1 MKLVPEVINKFFIS
15 SLIALIATGL
25 RMVGPNLISNG
36 IDDGVL
42 KSDYN
47 YVLQQS
53 LFYFITLVLLYFVTS
68 QALLSIGM
76 VGETYVRR
84 VREKLF
90 RHMSSLDINYFEKN
104 KTGVLVARL
113 TSDMQSLNEFA
124 REGAS
129 SVITALLTIF
139 GAVVAVFLVDVQLSI
154 LAFVI
159 MPILA
164 IATKIF
170 RNYADTT
177 YWEVR
182 EWIGQVL
189 SSLQEG
195 ISGVRVIQAYTDED
209 TQIKRF
215 KNVNKEH
222 FKANMRSAR
231 NIAVYFPFLE
241 FTRVSSIATVLWFG
255 SQRISEGTLSVGELV
270 ALLFY
275 LNYFF
280 DPLIQLSFNY
290 DTLRSAGSSMKKV
303 FSILDEK
310 PNLSKKG
317 EEFPDND
324 LEKTVEFDNVSFSY
338 GRENVLHGVSF
349 SINKGDKIAIVGE
362 TGAGKSTIAKLILR
376 FYLPTNGSMKYF
388 GVDSNDVDEDWV
400 RQNVAFVPQESFLF
414 RGTIRENLMYSKPDF
429 ESLEEELSSIGVLD
443 WFDRYENKLDQEV
456 GERGGNISAG
466 ERQFVAL
473 LRAVLAKRKI
483 IVFDE
488 ATANLDI
495 ESESSILDATE
506 KLLAFQTSIVI
517 AHRLETVLNAEKLDL
532 SNAKNAAAMSK
543 GTLSIPLGEYDRA
556 MSTLNTLPNNG
567 WAMWRRGIL
576 KVMSGDLAGAKSE
589 MTSLRKL
596 LAELNI
602 DENGGL
608 DYVHAII
615 AAREGDA
622 GSITSHLSEAFSKSD
637 GAEFKDRVVNDVEF
651 LNYSDA
657 IKAAMN

>member
-1 MKLVPEVINKFFIS
+1 MKLVPEVRNKFIIS
-15 SLIALIATGL
+15 SLIALLATAI
-25 RMVGPNLISNG
+25 RMVGPYLIRNG
-36 IDDGVL
+36 IDGGVIE
-42 KSDYN
+42 SDYG

-53 LFYFITLVLLYFVTS
+53 LYYFLTLVLLYFVTS
-68 QALLSIGM
+68 QALLYIGM
-76 VGETYVRR
+76 VGETYVKR

-113 TSDMQSLNEFA
+113 TSDMQSLTEFA
-124 REGAS
+124 KEGAS
-129 SVITALLTIF
+129 SVLTALLTIF
-139 GAVVAVFLVDVQLSI
+139 GAVIAVFIVDVQLSI
-154 LAFVI
+154 LAFVV

-215 KNVNKEH
+215 KKVNKEH

-255 SQRISEGTLSVGELV
+255 SQRISEGSLSVGELV

-303 FSILDEK
+303 FSILDEQ
-310 PNLSKKG
+310 PNLSNKG
-317 EEFPDND
+317 EKFPDTSPENA
-324 LEKTVEFDNVSFSY
+324 VEFDNVKFSY
-338 GRENVLHGVSF
+338 GRENVLHEVSF
-349 SINKGDKIAIVGE
+349 SINKGEKIAIVGE

-376 FYLPTNGSMKYF
+376 FYLPTGGAMKYF
-388 GVDSNDVDEDWV
+388 GIDSKEVDEEWV
-400 RQNVAFVPQESFLF
+400 RKNVAFVPQESFLF
-414 RGTIRENLMYSKPDF
+414 RGTIRENLNYSQPDVT
-429 ESLEEELSSIGVLD
+429 SLEEELATIGDLD
-443 WFDRYENKLDQEV
+443 WFDRYDKKLDQEV

-517 AHRLETVLNAEKLDL
+517 AHRLETVLNAEK
-532 SNAKNAAAMSK
+532 
-543 GTLSIPLGEYDRA
+543 I
-556 MSTLNTLPNNG
+556 
-567 WAMWRRGIL
+567 I
-576 KVMSGDLAGAKSE
+576 VM
-589 MTSLRKL
+589 
-596 LAELNI
+596 
-602 DENGGL
+602 ENGNLTGFN
-608 DYVHAII
+608 
-615 AAREGDA
+615 
-622 GSITSHLSEAFSKSD
+622 SHENLLKDNETYKDLFS
-637 GAEFKDRVVNDVEF
+637 AWNLVNE
-651 LNYSDA
+651 S
-657 IKAAMN
+657 

>member
-1 MKLVPEVINKFFIS
+1 MKLVPEVINKFFIR

-400 RQNVAFVPQESFLF
+400 RENVAFVPQESFLF

-517 AHRLETVLNAEKLDL
+517 AHRLETVLNAEKI
-532 SNAKNAAAMSK
+532 M
-543 GTLSIPLGEYDRA
+543 
-556 MSTLNTLPNNG
+556 
-567 WAMWRRGIL
+567 
-576 KVMSGDLAGAKSE
+576 VM
-589 MTSLRKL
+589 
-596 LAELNI
+596 
-602 DENGGL
+602 ENGNLIGF
-608 DYVHAII
+608 D
-615 AAREGDA
+615 
-622 GSITSHLSEAFSKSD
+622 SHNNLLKNNQTYKDLFS
-637 GAEFKDRVVNDVEF
+637 AWNLVND
-651 LNYSDA
+651 L
-657 IKAAMN
+657 

>member
-1 MKLVPEVINKFFIS
+1 MKDKTFSRSLKLVPEVRNKFIIS
-15 SLIALIATGL
+15 SLIALLATAI
-25 RMVGPNLISNG
+25 RMVGPYLIRNG
-36 IDDGVL
+36 IDGGVIE
-42 KSDYN
+42 SDYG

-53 LFYFITLVLLYFVTS
+53 LYYFLTLVLLYFVTS
-68 QALLSIGM
+68 QALLYIGM
-76 VGETYVRR
+76 VGETYVKR

-113 TSDMQSLNEFA
+113 TSDMQSLTEFA
-124 REGAS
+124 KEGAS
-129 SVITALLTIF
+129 SVLTALLTIF
-139 GAVVAVFLVDVQLSI
+139 GAVIAVFIVDVQLSI
-154 LAFVI
+154 LAFVV

-215 KNVNKEH
+215 KKVNKEH

-303 FSILDEK
+303 FSILDEQ

-317 EEFPDND
+317 EKFPDTSPENA
-324 LEKTVEFDNVSFSY
+324 VEFDNVKFSY
-338 GRENVLHGVSF
+338 GRENVLHEVSF
-349 SINKGDKIAIVGE
+349 SITKGEKIAIVGE

-376 FYLPTNGSMKYF
+376 FYLPTGGAMKYF
-388 GVDSNDVDEDWV
+388 GIDSKEVDEEWV
-400 RQNVAFVPQESFLF
+400 RNNVAFVPQESFLF
-414 RGTIRENLMYSKPDF
+414 RGTIRENLNYSQPDVT
-429 ESLEEELSSIGVLD
+429 SLEEELASIGVLD
-443 WFDRYENKLDQEV
+443 WFDRYEKKLDQEV

-506 KLLAFQTSIVI
+506 KLLTFQTSIVI
-517 AHRLETVLNAEKLDL
+517 AHRLETVLNAEK
-532 SNAKNAAAMSK
+532 
-543 GTLSIPLGEYDRA
+543 I
-556 MSTLNTLPNNG
+556 
-567 WAMWRRGIL
+567 I
-576 KVMSGDLAGAKSE
+576 VM
-589 MTSLRKL
+589 
-596 LAELNI
+596 
-602 DENGGL
+602 ENGNLTGF
-608 DYVHAII
+608 D
-615 AAREGDA
+615 
-622 GSITSHLSEAFSKSD
+622 SHENLLKDNQTYKDLFS
-637 GAEFKDRVVNDVEF
+637 AWNLVNE
-651 LNYSDA
+651 S
-657 IKAAMN
+657 

>member
-1 MKLVPEVINKFFIS
+1 MYLRIEIYSWKNRKCKIKLKDKTFSRSMKLVPEVINKFFIS

-317 EEFPDND
+317 EEFPDDD
-324 LEKTVEFDNVSFSY
+324 LEQTVEFDNVYFSY

-400 RQNVAFVPQESFLF
+400 RENVAFVPQESFLF

-517 AHRLETVLNAEKLDL
+517 AHRLETVLNAEKI
-532 SNAKNAAAMSK
+532 M
-543 GTLSIPLGEYDRA
+543 
-556 MSTLNTLPNNG
+556 
-567 WAMWRRGIL
+567 
-576 KVMSGDLAGAKSE
+576 VM
-589 MTSLRKL
+589 
-596 LAELNI
+596 
-602 DENGGL
+602 ENGNLIGF
-608 DYVHAII
+608 D
-615 AAREGDA
+615 
-622 GSITSHLSEAFSKSD
+622 SHNNLLKNNQTYKDLFS
-637 GAEFKDRVVNDVEF
+637 AWNLVND
-651 LNYSDA
+651 L
-657 IKAAMN
+657 